1 MPMHMP
7 MHMPTH
13 VKHVVNATLLLA
25 AVAVSGTSIAA
36 PPTFDGLKADAI
48 PLDRPAQ
55 AIAVLVGACD
65 GGDGTVSGECLEN
78 TKDLKEKVAG
88 KRVALDLGSGYD
100 TLLSYASRQGNGK
113 ARFVW
118 APLYDVGNGLAL
130 TVGKPQ
136 KISSDGNVV
145 IGKRPIDGTSPD
157 EYTDLD
163 LRRLA
168 ATGQVGI
175 QLVGKFAK
183 PWTMSGGGK
192 TVRGV
197 PFEVE
202 AMRLYHAR
210 TGKTLFETT
219 TPFK

>member
-1 MPMHMP
+1 MMMNRAFAFAVLVP
-7 MHMPTH
+7 
-13 VKHVVNATLLLA
+13 ALLA
-25 AVAVSGTSIAA
+25 PLVVSTGAHAA
-36 PPTFDGLKADAI
+36 PPTFDGLTKDAVA
-48 PLDRPAQ
+48 LDRPAQ

-78 TKDLKEKVAG
+78 TKELKDKVAG
-88 KRVALDLGSGYD
+88 KRVSLDLGAGYD
-100 TLLSYASRQGNGK
+100 QLLSYAHRGGNGK

-130 TVGKPQ
+130 TVGRPQ
-136 KISSDGNVV
+136 KISESGNVV
-145 IGKRPIDGTSPD
+145 IGKRPIDGDSPE

-175 QLVGKFAK
+175 QLVGKFGK

-197 PFEVE
+197 PLEVE